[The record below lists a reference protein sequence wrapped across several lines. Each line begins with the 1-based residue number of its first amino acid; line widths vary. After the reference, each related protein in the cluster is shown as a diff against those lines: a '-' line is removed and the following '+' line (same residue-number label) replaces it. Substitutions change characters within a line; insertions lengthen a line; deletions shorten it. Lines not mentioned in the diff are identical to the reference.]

1 VDECKPLFPGT
12 AHNLYPSMQPI
23 IKEECAKAGI
33 KYNGFDGYSGL
44 WPITKSMFSFLSKMS
59 VDPAKTK

>member
-1 VDECKPLFPGT
+1 
-12 AHNLYPSMQPI
+12 MQPI